1 MQWHCPWIVVTT
13 PQVSSPHQHDD
24 DDDRHHQV
32 GILFNKIEIIIM
44 LIFCWA
50 TTIIWE
56 KNTKQFLH
64 FLVVLQKIERKKV
77 TREKKRV
84 ELHERLRQLH
94 KVVGFS
100 FLFSFSNSHT
110 FFGVLSVN
118 DVYLKS
124 KLVKREKK
132 ESAIEL
138 KVVDMCVHVH
148 CTWTSLNITEKKVE
162 RILHY
167 KRTWNERGR
176 ENKEF
181 FIHVQQEQW
190 LRRMYYRS
198 SLQRRVRYCY
208 HQGKVNEGAK
218 VKALL

>member
-1 MQWHCPWIVVTT
+1 MTLSVNRCHHTT
-13 PQVSSPHQHDD
+13 SIITAPTWWWWSSSSSRDSFQQDWD
-24 DDDRHHQV
+24 HHNAH
-32 GILFNKIEIIIM
+32 LLLSYYNH
-44 LIFCWA
+44 L
-50 TTIIWE
+50 
-56 KNTKQFLH
+56 
-64 FLVVLQKIERKKV
+64 RKKYKTV
-77 TREKKRV
+77 SPFSCGFTKDRKKKSDKRKKRV
-84 ELHERLRQLH
+84 ELHERLRQLY

-176 ENKEF
+176 ENKDF